1 MTVARGTRQAQASV
15 AKENVD
21 GPNPFPYTRADTL
34 HLHTWVRMTR
44 FKVAPQPLRV
54 SKAGD
59 ASMRHGT
66 PFKIKENPAIANM
79 FIYKYRGSCVLLY
92 TNARV
97 ITHYISMAKLH
108 I

>member
-54 SKAGD
+54 SKAED
-59 ASMRHGT
+59 ASMWHCIPYKKGNQT
-66 PFKIKENPAIANM
+66 IANI

-92 TNARV
+92 TN
-97 ITHYISMAKLH
+97 L
-108 I
+108 